1 MPSMQPGAI
10 HGHRWLKTG
19 DEAFKA
25 MLDGIRAASKSI
37 RLEIYIYA
45 ASPLGVEFREALVE
59 AQKRGVSVR
68 VMIDSFG
75 SFYLSD
81 SFWRPLREAGGEV
94 RWFNPMSLE
103 RFGFRDHRKLLV
115 CDDTHAFIGGFN
127 IAPEYQGDGVHNG
140 WRDLGL
146 LLTGPMV
153 AELARSFDLLFER
166 ADLRHHRFAR
176 LRKPHIA
183 PSATSGN
190 YTVLHCGPGRGF
202 SSFKRMLHKDL
213 AHGVSARIISAYFL
227 PTRRIRR
234 DLFQMARRGGRV
246 QLLLAGK
253 SDVPPAQMACRRL
266 YTAMLKAGIE
276 IYEYQPQ
283 ILHAKLIVIDST
295 TYVGSA
301 NVDVRSLRIN
311 YDLML
316 RLDDEVI
323 AAEAIKIYKEAME
336 QSLRV
341 ELKSWIQSRT
351 LWQKI
356 KEGWYYFLLSRVDPY
371 IARRQLKWLR

>member
-1 MPSMQPGAI
+1 MQPAAI
-10 HGHRWLKTG
+10 PGHQWLETG
-19 DEAFKA
+19 DEAFTA
-25 MLDGIRAASKSI
+25 MLDAIRAASKSI
-37 RLEIYIYA
+37 RLETYIFA
-45 ASPLGVEFREALVE
+45 AAPLGIDFRTALTEAL
-59 AQKRGVSVR
+59 KRGVTVK
-68 VMIDSFG
+68 VLIDSFG

-81 SFWRPLREAGGEV
+81 SFWQPLRDAGGQV
-94 RWFNPMSLE
+94 HWFNPMSLE

-146 LLTGPMV
+146 RLTGPLV
-153 AELARSFDLLFER
+153 NELARSFDLLFQR
-166 ADLRHHRFAR
+166 ADLRHKHFAR
-176 LRKPHIA
+176 LRKPPIQ

-190 YTVLHCGPGRGF
+190 DTVLHSGPGRGF

-213 AHGVSARIISAYFL
+213 ANGACARIISAYFL

-234 DLFQMARRGGRV
+234 DLFRMARHGGRV

-253 SDVPPAQMACRRL
+253 SDVPPAQWACHRL
-266 YTAMLKAGIE
+266 YTPMLKAGIE

-283 ILHAKLIVIDST
+283 ILHAKLIVIDSA

-316 RLDDEVI
+316 RLDSPVI
-323 AAEAIKIYKEAME
+323 ATEATRIFTDAL
-336 QSLRV
+336 QHSSRV
-341 ELKSWIQSRT
+341 ELGNWINSRS

-356 KEGWYYFLLSRVDPY
+356 KERWYYFLLSRVDPY
-371 IARRQLKWLR
+371 IAHRQLKWLR

>member
-1 MPSMQPGAI
+1 MDPSAI
-10 HGHRWLKTG
+10 HGHQWLKTG
-19 DEAFKA
+19 DEAFAA
-25 MLDGIRAASKSI
+25 MLDAIRAASKSI

-45 ASPLGVEFREALVE
+45 ATPLGFEFRNALVE
-59 AQKRGVSVR
+59 ARKRGVAVR
-68 VMIDSFG
+68 VMVDSFG

-81 SFWRPLREAGGEV
+81 SFWRPLRDVGGQA

-115 CDDTHAFIGGFN
+115 CDDAHAFVGGFN

-146 LLTGPMV
+146 RMTGPMV
-153 AELARSFDLLFER
+153 AELARSFDLLYER
-166 ADLRHHRFAR
+166 ADLRHQRFAH
-176 LRKPHIA
+176 LRKPRIQ
-183 PSATSGN
+183 PTATSGN
-190 YTVLHCGPGRGF
+190 YTVLHSGPGRGF

-213 AHGVSARIISAYFL
+213 DQGTATRIISAYFL

-234 DLFQMARRGGRV
+234 DLFRMARRGGQV

-253 SDVPPAQMACRRL
+253 SDVPAAQWACHRL

-283 ILHAKLIVIDST
+283 ILHAKLIVIDSA

-316 RLDDEVI
+316 RLDDKVI
-323 AAEAIKIYKEAME
+323 AAEAIKIFEEALE
-336 QSLRV
+336 HSRRV
-341 ELKSWIQSRT
+341 EAKSWAASRS

-356 KEGWYYFLLSRVDPY
+356 KERWYYFLLSRVDPY
-371 IARRQLKWLR
+371 IAHRQLKWLR

>member
-1 MPSMQPGAI
+1 MQPAVP
-10 HGHRWLKTG
+10 HGHQWLKTG

-25 MLDGIRAASKSI
+25 MLDGIRASKRNI
-37 RLEIYIYA
+37 RLETYIYA
-45 ASPLGVEFREALVE
+45 SSPLGVEFREALVE

-81 SFWRPLREAGGEV
+81 SFWQPLREAGGQA

-115 CDDTHAFIGGFN
+115 CDDLEAFIGGFN
-127 IAPEYQGDGVHNG
+127 IAPEYQGDGVRTG
-140 WRDLGL
+140 WRDVGL
-146 LLTGPMV
+146 SLTGPLV

-166 ADLRHHRFAR
+166 ADLRHKRFAR
-176 LRKPHIA
+176 LRKPHLQA
-183 PSATSGN
+183 SATSGN
-190 YTVLHCGPGRGF
+190 YTVLHSGPGRGF

-213 AHGVSARIISAYFL
+213 ASGTSARIVSAYFL

-234 DLFQMARRGGRV
+234 DLFHMARNGGRV

-253 SDVPPAQMACRRL
+253 SDVPPAQLACQRL

-283 ILHAKLIVIDST
+283 ILHAKLILIDST

-316 RLDDEVI
+316 RLQNPEI
-323 AAEAIKIYKEAME
+323 TAEARSIFEEALGH
-336 QSLRV
+336 SRRI
-341 ELKSWIQSRT
+341 ELKNWMKTRT

-356 KEGWYYFLLSRVDPY
+356 KERWYYFLLARVDPY
-371 IARRQLKWLR
+371 IAHRQLRWLR

>member
-1 MPSMQPGAI
+1 MQPAVP
-10 HGHRWLKTG
+10 HGHQWLKTG

-25 MLDGIRAASKSI
+25 MLDAIRAAQRNI
-37 RLEIYIYA
+37 RLETYIFA

-81 SFWRPLREAGGEV
+81 SFWQPLREAGGQA
-94 RWFNPMSLE
+94 RWFNPMSLD

-115 CDDTHAFIGGFN
+115 CDDMEAFIGGFN
-127 IAPEYQGDGVHNG
+127 IAPEYQGDGVRSG

-146 LLTGPMV
+146 SLTGPLV
-153 AELARSFDLLFER
+153 AELSRSFDRLYER
-166 ADLRHHRFAR
+166 ADLRHKRFAR
-176 LRKPHIA
+176 LRKPHLQA
-183 PSATSGN
+183 SATAGH
-190 YTVLHCGPGRGF
+190 YTVLHNGPGRGF

-213 AHGVSARIISAYFL
+213 VGGASARIVSAYFL

-234 DLFQMARRGGRV
+234 DLFHMVRKGGRV

-253 SDVPPAQMACRRL
+253 SDVPPAQMACQRL
-266 YTAMLKAGIE
+266 YHAMLKAGIE

-283 ILHAKLIVIDST
+283 ILHAKLILIDST

-316 RLDDEVI
+316 RLQNPEI
-323 AAEAIKIYKEAME
+323 AAEAGSIFEEALGH
-336 QSLRV
+336 SRRID
-341 ELKSWIQSRT
+341 LKSWMQNRT

-356 KEGWYYFLLSRVDPY
+356 KERWYYFLLARVDPY

>member
-1 MPSMQPGAI
+1 MQPAAT
-10 HGHRWLKTG
+10 HGHQWLETG
-19 DEAFKA
+19 DEAFQA
-25 MLDGIRAASKSI
+25 MLDGIRASSQSV

-45 ASPLGVEFREALVE
+45 ASPLGVEFRNALVE

-81 SFWRPLREAGGEV
+81 SFWQPLREAGGQA

-146 LLTGPMV
+146 RLTGPMV
-153 AELARSFDLLFER
+153 AELARSFDLLYER
-166 ADLRHHRFAR
+166 ADLGHRPFVR
-176 LRKPHIA
+176 LRKPPI
-183 PSATSGN
+183 PSGATSGN
-190 YTVLHCGPGRGF
+190 YTVLHSGPGRGF
-202 SSFKRMLHKDL
+202 SSFKRMLRKDL
-213 AHGVSARIISAYFL
+213 ANAASAHIISAYFL

-234 DLFQMARRGGRV
+234 ELLRMAGRGGRV

-253 SDVPPAQMACRRL
+253 SDVPPAQLACHRL
-266 YTAMLKAGIE
+266 YASMLKAGIE

-283 ILHAKLIVIDST
+283 ILHAKLIVIDSV
-295 TYVGSA
+295 TYAGSA

-316 RLDDEVI
+316 RLEDKAI
-323 AAEAIKIYKEAME
+323 AAEATRIFRDALEH
-336 QSLRV
+336 SRRV
-341 ELKSWIQSRT
+341 DPENWAASRS

-356 KEGWYYFLLSRVDPY
+356 KERWYYFLLSRVDPY